1 MSQAPIV
8 IAVLGGTG
16 ALGSG
21 LARRWAQ
28 AGYQVILGSRDPAR
42 AQETLASL
50 NEALGAARPITA
62 AAYADAAAAAAV
74 VALTVPFAS
83 QADILTAVKPQL
95 AGKVLIDCT
104 VPLRPPRVG
113 RVQLPP
119 EGSAAQLAQALVGP
133 EVKVVSAFQNI
144 GAAHLQSDAAH
155 IDCDVLV
162 CSDDDEARALGVTLA
177 QAAGLTA
184 YQAGPLANAAAAEAL
199 TSVLIQINRRYKAD
213 HAGIRITGLGHG
225 E

>member
-1 MSQAPIV
+1 MATV
-8 IAVLGGTG
+8 NEG
-16 ALGSG
+16 LGS
-21 LARRWAQ
+21 AK
-28 AGYQVILGSRDPAR
+28 
-42 AQETLASL
+42 
-50 NEALGAARPITA
+50 PITA
-62 AAYADAAAAAAV
+62 ATYADATSAADV

-83 QADILTAVKPQL
+83 QADILGAVKAQL
-95 AGKVLIDCT
+95 SGKVLIDCT

-144 GAAHLQSDAAH
+144 GAAHLQSDASH

-177 QAAGLTA
+177 EAAGLTA

-199 TSVLIQINRRYKAD
+199 TSILIQINRRYKAD
-213 HAGIRITGLGHG
+213 HAGIRITGLDRK